1 MYIHPVQIIII
12 LAITVMLL
20 VARMAYASRRSQLAN
35 QPQDRELE
43 GLADVKGRVQ
53 VLERI
58 VTDKEHSLSREIEQL
73 RDR

>member
-12 LAITVMLL
+12 LVIALVLL
-20 VARMAYASRRSQLAN
+20 AARMVYSSRRLSSEPKVGGAEDL
-35 QPQDRELE
+35 RE
-43 GLADVKGRVQ
+43 VKGRVE

>member
-20 VARMAYASRRSQLAN
+20 VARMAYASRRSRLAN
-35 QPQDRELE
+35 GAQDRELE